1 MDKKIKSMWS
11 PSFLGWQYKLTA
23 FERWDSTEWKY
34 ESDWEHKFDRESYS
48 YGGKSVKTP
57 GFSIVVTQY
66 RTSLYRYRPDLYDTQ
81 VPKKLWKSK
90 SHTAFTM
97 WRTRITFD
105 HTSFA
110 EESTLD
116 NVALKDQFAS
126 LEEKFLRIYY
136 SMKIH
141 LVDANKR

>member
-34 ESDWEHKFDRESYS
+34 GSDWESSIYPCV
-48 YGGKSVKTP
+48 GKSVKTP

-66 RTSLYRYRPDLYDTQ
+66 RTSLYRYRSDMYDNQ
-81 VPKKLWKSK
+81 VPKFFWKSK
-90 SHTAFTM
+90 YDTAFST
-97 WRTRITFD
+97 WKTRITFD
-105 HTSFA
+105 HISL
-110 EESTLD
+110 EDSSLD
-116 NVALKDQFAS
+116 NVAVKDQFAS
-126 LEEKFLRIYY
+126 LEAKFLKIYY
-136 SMKIH
+136 SMKTH